1 VRIDVVQLENIR
13 SHVKSTVPFTGGFNS
28 LVGGL
33 GCGKSSVLYAV
44 DFAFFGEPLGRSFD
58 YLLREGAPRGK
69 VAVQFTHNGRTYKI
83 TRGLKRL
90 VKGISQ
96 DIEELKLF
104 EDERLVAS
112 MKTDAVAEQFKA
124 ITGLD
129 REIYREIVWVRQEH
143 LKELLDA
150 APRERQRK
158 LDELFGLSEYE
169 AAWENIAEYQKGY
182 EGEKRAYER
191 DPDIVGL
198 DKLGLEYNHAAEE
211 FTAIDISIQKAK
223 EDLAHAK
230 KTLEEANL
238 KLMKLEEKKKKLED
252 LKRNAAQTETK
263 VASVKETLSSIAERI
278 EGKKTVVENLKQ
290 RYASLKLQITQQEKQ
305 LEQAGA
311 TPGQPVEAYQ
321 AYLTSLEHKLDSL
334 RGERE
339 ALLKSIE
346 ADAKRAA
353 SLSLERKCPLCLQ
366 PLNDVYKDN
375 LVKRVKEE
383 NDARQK
389 TITQLNEELEKLT
402 RTRTRLY
409 EALNMLRTL
418 YSKAE
423 DLQLRINEEE
433 HSLNELVE
441 EYNEKER
448 LNETLQAELSLLR
461 AEITMHEI
469 LDFEQAKQQRD
480 EAMRRYYTL
489 ESELHTK
496 ENKRIDLLRRLDE
509 LKERIDNAQQ
519 KIERMQKITKI
530 LKVTAAIR
538 DAYRSIQPIL
548 RREYVKVLRNFV
560 QQVLDDLTG
569 EGAFINVSIDETYTP
584 SVLGENNACRD
595 VSNLSGGERTL
606 VAFAYRL
613 GLGQLIMHSRTGHG
627 LSLLLLDEPT
637 ENLGSED
644 GSIERLADAISRFKA
659 IEQIIAVTHSEAFA
673 EKAEHV
679 VKIEK
684 EAGVSRVSIQ
694 RG

>member
-1 VRIDVVQLENIR
+1 
-13 SHVKSTVPFTGGFNS
+13 VPFTGGFNS

-263 VASVKETLSSIAERI
+263 VASVKEMLSSIAERI

-489 ESELHTK
+489 ESELHTM

>member
-1 VRIDVVQLENIR
+1 
-13 SHVKSTVPFTGGFNS
+13 
-28 LVGGL
+28 L

-311 TPGQPVEAYQ
+311 APGQPVEAYQ